1 MADKKT
7 LAESLGLAADA
18 TEEDI
23 MKATREALGV
33 TDDDTD
39 TGSGSGSDQGAGAP
53 DAGSAGG
60 DDGDPGAG
68 PPEIGARELAAA
80 VASAAKAGG
89 VFIPA
94 ERLRRLEE
102 QAGQGAAALA
112 AQVAAAHAT
121 KIDTAISQGKILPT
135 ERDKYAALMK
145 ADEATTTALL
155 EQIPAEARA
164 PISEIGHGTEPA
176 PTALTDNPLYANW
189 RF

>member
-23 MKATREALGV
+23 IKATREALGV

-39 TGSGSGSDQGAGAP
+39 SASDSEQGSP

-60 DDGDPGAG
+60 DGDPGAG
-68 PPEIGARELAAA
+68 APEVGARELAAA
-80 VASAAKAGG
+80 VASAQKAGG

-112 AQVAAAHAT
+112 AQVAAAHAA
-121 KIDTAISQGKILPT
+121 KVDTAIAQGKILPT

-189 RF
+189 SF